1 MLNFIMLVGPSGC
14 GKSTWANDY
23 VYDRKCNGELWDIH
37 SSDTIRGELWGDE
50 SNQNQPAKVFGEL
63 HRRVFESFKNGH
75 NVIYDATNLSRKR
88 RRGFLKQFPAWE
100 KSHDIN
106 IHREA
111 VVIVTS
117 FNDCLV
123 NNVKRVYRHV
133 PVSVIDSQYRQ
144 IQLPWYN
151 EGWNKITYITNSK
164 SIPWGDVLSTLDIS
178 HNNKHH
184 PCDVLEHSLK
194 VASALGNPMDSAW
207 QLGALHDL
215 GKPFT
220 KDFKKANGQIDGDA
234 HYYNHH
240 YVGAYMSLLV
250 DGNDKYRR
258 AIAIQHH
265 MEPHFRDENKIQ
277 EFYDGLDD
285 ETLVQMIKTLHEA
298 DKNNP

>member
-1 MLNFIMLVGPSGC
+1 MNFIMLIGPSGC
-14 GKSTWANDY
+14 GKSTWAKNY
-23 VYDRKCNGELWDIH
+23 IYDRVNWGELWDIH
-37 SSDTIRGELWGDE
+37 SSDAIRGELWGDE

-63 HRRVFESFKNGH
+63 HRRVFESFEEGH
-75 NVIYDATNLSRKR
+75 NVIYDATNLSKKSRK
-88 RRGFLKQFPAWE
+88 GFLKQLSTWGEAHNT
-100 KSHDIN
+100 K
-106 IHREA
+106 IHRKA

-117 FNDCLV
+117 FNDCLI
-123 NNVKRVYRHV
+123 NNMKRTHRHV
-133 PVSVIDSQYRQ
+133 PIEVIDSQYRQ

-151 EGWNKITYITNSK
+151 EGWDDIVYFTNSK
-164 SIPWGDVLSTLDIS
+164 NIPWGDVLSTIDIP

-194 VASALGNPMDSAW
+194 VASVLGNPMSFDW
-207 QLGALHDL
+207 QLGALHDF

-220 KDFKKANGQIDGDA
+220 KDFKKANGKVDGDA

-250 DGNDKYRR
+250 DGEDKYRR
-258 AIAIQHH
+258 AMAIQYH
-265 MEPHFRDENKIQ
+265 MEPYFRDEEALEK
-277 EFYDGLDD
+277 FCDGLND